1 MGRVSWTID
10 SDGEDG
16 GDGHYDGN
24 GDVVEYDCGDDDDQ
38 ITMAA
43 CEGAYGGND
52 PIYCLFTITPPITN
66 LAPSVQRDPRT
77 ANLKRTNLHNG

>member
-1 MGRVSWTID
+1 MEGGLVLNASLMEELEVHVQVGASRVSRELADGGRVSWTID

-43 CEGAYGGND
+43 CE
-52 PIYCLFTITPPITN
+52 
-66 LAPSVQRDPRT
+66 
-77 ANLKRTNLHNG
+77 